1 MPVTPEPCP
10 ACDGELTPVA
20 GSRDAVVCGECGQVN
35 PDPPDADAYEPQ
47 RAQASDGDRTESID
61 TQPITDDWK
70 HSVAVTDSSDENIVE
85 ILSLVDTYVEA
96 TNLPQEVRLRAA
108 EMLLSAWEASLFE
121 GRRKEALTAAGVYAA
136 GRECGH
142 PRPLTTI
149 SNTSEVDE
157 SKLNDAYRLLMT
169 ELNLEIPLIAPE
181 DYAPYVGRELSLPES
196 LIHEAVTILKEDV
209 ECSGNPAGVAA
220 SVLYLLATEEHEIT
234 LKQAG
239 MAAGVSKET
248 VWRKT
253 RTLRQSGTEIS

>member
-1 MPVTPEPCP
+1 MTRDSCP
-10 ACDGELTPVA
+10 ACDGELTSIA
-20 GSRDAVVCGECGQVN
+20 GSQDAVVCSECGQVN
-35 PDPPDADAYEPQ
+35 PEPPDADAYEPEQ
-47 RAQASDGDRTESID
+47 SKNIDEELNENPD

-96 TNLPQEVRLRAA
+96 TDLSQEVRLRAA
-108 EMLLSAWEASLFE
+108 EMLVSAWEDGLFE

-136 GRECGH
+136 GRECDH

-149 SNTSEVDE
+149 SNTAEVDE
-157 SKLNDAYRLLMT
+157 SKLNDAYRLLMA
-169 ELNLEIPLIAPE
+169 ELDLEIPLISPE
-181 DYAPYVGRELSLPES
+181 DYAPYVGRELSLPEL
-196 LIHEAVTILKEDV
+196 LIHEAETILKEDV

-220 SVLYLLATEEHEIT
+220 SVLYLLATEEHEVT

-239 MAAGVSKET
+239 TAAGVSKET

-253 RTLRQSGTEIS
+253 RTLRQSGAEIS